1 MAYEYTGI
9 VTADTLHDKLF
20 QNYIISDVLIQ
31 AQGYGNLNH
40 DALVRRWRI
49 PGTHATIP
57 SMSAVQVTT
66 DLAELESSDAKSP
79 DFAGLDVKLKAD
91 EIKVAF
97 SDESL
102 MNQNI
107 ANPME
112 LTRIDSAIGFA
123 RALDKKIATQFDTT
137 PQTLGAWDPDTSSFL
152 GLAAQA
158 TALFGNYRITGIAVG
173 VEAHNTIMANM
184 YAGANRTNMVVMQDG
199 IPYLPGYTNVPII
212 ESTSLQQDAIY
223 FVSTEVPGVYVLEGE
238 YKTRVYDD
246 PKTRST
252 VMQSDV
258 YNAVVSNIRQT
269 AGDLN
274 QGVVKVELA

>member
-9 VTADTLHDKLF
+9 VTADLLHDVTF

-40 DALVRRWRI
+40 DDIVRRWRI
-49 PGTHATIP
+49 PGTYATIP

-79 DFAGLDVKLKAD
+79 DFAGINVQLKAD
-91 EIKVAF
+91 EVKVAF
-97 SDESL
+97 SDESM

-123 RALDKKIATQFDTT
+123 RALDNKIATALDTT
-137 PQTLGAWDPDTSSFL
+137 PQAGTAWNPASSSFL
-152 GLAAQA
+152 SVAAEA
-158 TALFGNYRITGIAVG
+158 TGLFGNYRISGIAAG
-173 VEAHNTIMANM
+173 VQAHGEIMSNLF
-184 YAGANRTNMVVMQDG
+184 AGATRTNMAEIRDG
-199 IPYLPGYTNVPII
+199 LTYLPGYNVPII
-212 ESTSLQQDAIY
+212 ASTSLPQDAIY
-223 FVSTEVPGVYVLEGE
+223 FVSREVPGVYVLEGE
-238 YKTRVYDD
+238 FRTRVYDD

-252 VMQSDV
+252 IMQSDI
-258 YNAVVSNIRQT
+258 YNAVVGNIRQT

>member
-1 MAYEYTGI
+1 MAFEYTGI
-9 VTADTLHDKLF
+9 VTAEQLHDVTF
-20 QNYIISDVLIQ
+20 QNYLISDVLIQ

-40 DALVRRWRI
+40 DALVRRWRV
-49 PGTHATIP
+49 PGTRATIP
-57 SMSAVQVTT
+57 SMSAVMVTT
-66 DLAELESSDAKSP
+66 DLTELESSDAKSP
-79 DFAGLDVKLKAD
+79 DFAGVDVTLKAD

-97 SDESL
+97 SDESM

-123 RALDKKIATQFDTT
+123 RALDNKIASALDTT
-137 PQTLGAWDPDTSSFL
+137 PQVGTAWNPANSSFL
-152 GLAAQA
+152 SVAAEA
-158 TALFGNYRITGIAVG
+158 TGLFGNYHMSAIATGI
-173 VEAHNTIMANM
+173 EAYGEIMANI
-184 YAGANRTNMVVMQDG
+184 YAGANRTNNVDIRDG
-199 IPYLPGYTNVPII
+199 LNYLPGYNVPFLP
-212 ESTSLQQDAIY
+212 STSLPQDAIY
-223 FVSTEVPGVYVLEGE
+223 FVSKEVPGVYVLEGE

>member
-1 MAYEYTGI
+1 MVYEYTGI
-9 VTADTLHDKLF
+9 VTADLLHDVTF

-57 SMSAVQVTT
+57 SMSAVQVTP

-79 DFAGLDVKLKAD
+79 DFSGLQVTLKAD

-97 SDESL
+97 SDESM

-123 RALDKKIATQFDTT
+123 RSLDNKIATALDTT
-137 PQTLGAWDPDTSSFL
+137 PQVGNAWDSSSSSFL
-152 GLAAQA
+152 NVAAEAVGL
-158 TALFGNYRITGIAVG
+158 LGNYRLSAVAVG
-173 VEAHNTIMANM
+173 MQAYGEIMANI
-184 YAGANRTNMVVMQDG
+184 YAGANRTNMVDVRDG
-199 IPYLPGYTNVPII
+199 LSYLPGYNVPFLT
-212 ESTSLQQDAIY
+212 STSLPQNAIY
-223 FVSTEVPGVYVLEGE
+223 FSSREVQGVYFLEGE
-238 YKTRVYDD
+238 YNTRVYDD

-269 AGDLN
+269 TGDLN

>member
-49 PGTHATIP
+49 PGTYATIP
-57 SMSAVQVTT
+57 SMAAVQVTT

-79 DFAGLDVKLKAD
+79 DFAGLNVQLKAD

-123 RALDKKIATQFDTT
+123 RAVDNKIATALNTT
-137 PQTLGAWDPDTSSFL
+137 PQVGTAWNPANSSFL
-152 GLAAQA
+152 SVAAEA
-158 TALFGNYRITGIAVG
+158 VGLFGNYRMSAIAVG
-173 VEAHNTIMANM
+173 MEAYGEIMANI
-184 YAGANRTNMVVMQDG
+184 YAGANRTNNVDIRDG
-199 IPYLPGYTNVPII
+199 LSYLPGYNIPFLP
-212 ESTSLQQDAIY
+212 STSLPQDAIY
-223 FVSTEVPGVYVLEGE
+223 FVSREVPGVYVLEGE

>member
-9 VTADTLHDKLF
+9 VTADLLHDTLF

-40 DALVRRWRI
+40 EAIVRRWRI
-49 PGTHATIP
+49 PGTYATIP

-79 DFAGLDVKLKAD
+79 DFAGINVQLKAD
-91 EIKVAF
+91 EVKVAF
-97 SDESL
+97 SDESM

-123 RALDKKIATQFDTT
+123 RALDNKIATALDTT
-137 PQTLGAWDPDTSSFL
+137 PQAGTAWNPASSSFL
-152 GLAAQA
+152 SVAAEA
-158 TALFGNYRITGIAVG
+158 VGLFGNYRISGIAAG
-173 VEAHNTIMANM
+173 VQAHGEIMSNLF
-184 YAGANRTNMVVMQDG
+184 AGATRTNMAEIRDG
-199 IPYLPGYTNVPII
+199 LTYLPGYNVPII
-212 ESTSLQQDAIY
+212 TSTSLPQDAIY
-223 FVSTEVPGVYVLEGE
+223 FVSREVPGVYVLEGE

-252 VMQSDV
+252 IMQSDI
-258 YNAVVSNIRQT
+258 YNAVVGNIRQT

>member
-1 MAYEYTGI
+1 MAYEFTGI
-9 VTADTLHDKLF
+9 VTADLLHDATF
-20 QNYIISDVLIQ
+20 QNYIISDVLMQ

-40 DALVRRWRI
+40 ESIVRRWEVR
-49 PGTHATIP
+49 GTYVTIP
-57 SMSAVQVTT
+57 SMTAVQVET
-66 DLAELESSDAKSP
+66 DLDELESTDAKSP
-79 DFAGLDVKLKAD
+79 VFTGLQAKLKAD

-97 SDESL
+97 SDESM

-123 RALDKKIATQFDTT
+123 RALDNKIATALNTT
-137 PQTLGAWDPDTSSFL
+137 PQVGTAWNPANSSFL
-152 GLAAQA
+152 SVAAEA
-158 TALFGNYRITGIAVG
+158 VGLFGNYRISGIAAG
-173 VEAHNTIMANM
+173 VEAHGQIMSNLF
-184 YAGANRTNMVVMQDG
+184 AGATRTNMAEIRDG
-199 IPYLPGYTNVPII
+199 LTYLPGYNVPII
-212 ESTSLQQDAIY
+212 TSTSLPQDAIY
-223 FVSTEVPGVYVLEGE
+223 FVSREVPGVYVLEGE

-252 VMQSDV
+252 VMQSDI